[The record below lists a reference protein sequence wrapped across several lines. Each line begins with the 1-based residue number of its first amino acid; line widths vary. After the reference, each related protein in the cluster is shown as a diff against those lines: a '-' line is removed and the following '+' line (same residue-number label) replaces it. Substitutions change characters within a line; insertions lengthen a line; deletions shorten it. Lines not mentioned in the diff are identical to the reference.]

1 MQLEYL
7 PAKLP
12 ATASLVSLPNEQPV
26 DIESLILEP
35 PRTGIYWII
44 FK

>member
-12 ATASLVSLPNEQPV
+12 VTASLVSMPNEPV
-26 DIESLILEP
+26 DRESLILEP

-44 FK
+44 LSR